1 MKIIVTGTRGI
12 PNILG
17 GVETHCE
24 ELFPRIV
31 ANNDDIEV
39 YLIRRKKY
47 IQDSLKGYKGVH
59 LIDIVA
65 PKKKA
70 FEAIVHTFLSV
81 WTAKIH
87 HADIIHIHAIG
98 PALMTPLA
106 RLLGLKVV
114 FTHHGMDYERDK
126 WGKLAKTFLKL
137 GERLGC
143 RYANEVIV
151 ISQVIREFLADKY
164 GRTNTHLIHNGVTEA
179 EFMEDIT
186 YLEELGI
193 EKGNYIL
200 SVGRFVP
207 EKNYHQLIRCFSSVS
222 TGTCRLVLAG
232 DANIEDKYSRTLKQ
246 MAKENNVILT
256 GFIKG
261 KKLHSLLTHAKCF
274 VLPSSHEGLPIALLE
289 AMTYRL
295 PVIASDILAN
305 MEVGLDKK
313 SYFHLNDEQEL
324 ADKIKQVINAPF
336 QRIEYPMD
344 AYNWDIIAKQ
354 TIDVYK
360 AALS

>member
-1 MKIIVTGTRGI
+1 MKLFVAGTRGV
-12 PNILG
+12 PNIMG

-31 ANNDDIEV
+31 AKGIEV
-39 YLIRRKKY
+39 HLIRRKRY
-47 IQDSLKGYKGVH
+47 VHDTLKEYKGIH

-70 FEAIVHTFLSV
+70 FEAIVHTFLAV
-81 WTAKIH
+81 WQAKRL
-87 HADIIHIHAIG
+87 HADLIHIHAIG
-98 PALMTPLA
+98 PALMVPLA

-114 FTHHGMDYERDK
+114 FTHHGPDYERAK

-137 GERLGC
+137 GERWGC
-143 RYANEVIV
+143 RYAHEVIV
-151 ISQVIREFLADKY
+151 ISQVIQDLIADKY
-164 GRTNTHLIHNGVTEA
+164 GRKDTHLIHNGVVA
-179 EFMEDIT
+179 PDYIEDT
-186 YLEELGI
+186 AYLEELGI

-207 EKNYHQLIRCFSSVS
+207 EKNYHQLIRCFSSVT
-222 TGTCRLVLAG
+222 TGMCRLVLAG
-232 DANIEDKYSRTLKQ
+232 DANIEDSYSRNLKQ
-246 MAKENNVILT
+246 MAKVNNVVLT

-261 KKLHSLLTHAKCF
+261 KKLHALLTHAKCF

-289 AMTYRL
+289 AMAYRL
-295 PVIASDILAN
+295 PIIASNIPAN
-305 MEVGLDKK
+305 IEVGLDGK

-324 ADKIKQVINAPF
+324 TDKIRRVISAPL
-336 QRIEYPMD
+336 QRISYPMERYD
-344 AYNWDIIAKQ
+344 WDVIAEQ

-360 AALS
+360 SM